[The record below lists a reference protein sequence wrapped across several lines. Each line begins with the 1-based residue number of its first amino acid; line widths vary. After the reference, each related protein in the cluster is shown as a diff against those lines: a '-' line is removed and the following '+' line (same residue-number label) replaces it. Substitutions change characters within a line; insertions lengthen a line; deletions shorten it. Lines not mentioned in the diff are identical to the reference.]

1 MNMKTKSKK
10 RRSFFSTIKLIML
23 AIIDELRSGMS
34 EDDYQKKLAAIQK
47 KNTQKEYKISLKKE
61 KNKYS
66 NKVHIETSKLIAIYL
81 FAILNAI
88 VVYAMVAMWVF
99 VDFTYL
105 GVLISDIAA
114 QVLIYAIY
122 CMKAYHA
129 KKQSENMKYKRDR
142 ANGTLGD
149 IINAASE
156 CKEYVPLTRGDVSGF
171 EPTID
176 DDTVV

>member
-1 MNMKTKSKK
+1 MGMKTKSKK
-10 RRSFFSTIKLIML
+10 RRSFLTVIKLIIL
-23 AIIDELRSGMS
+23 AIIDEIHNGMT
-34 EDDYQKKLAAIQK
+34 EDDYRKKLAEIQK

-88 VVYAMVAMWVF
+88 VIYAMVAMWVF

-142 ANGTLGD
+142 VNGTLGD
-149 IINAASE
+149 IMNAASE
-156 CKEYVPLTRGDVSGF
+156 CKEYVPLTRGDISGF
-171 EPTID
+171 ESTMD
-176 DDTVV
+176 DDNIV